1 MAFVHVIAN
10 QKGGVGKTTV
20 TVNLAAVVADTM
32 GRTSADTPVLGVS
45 TDPQASMLE
54 WASRVGED
62 LPFDFVQC
70 DDDPQALSR
79 LRSITKYEHIFVDT
93 PGSLEN
99 EEILQEVLRQA
110 DDVIV
115 PIEPEPL
122 AFSPAARTI
131 QSVIMPSGVPWRVLI
146 NNWDPRDG
154 DLDLNQTREY
164 LAAKRFPVFHT
175 VIRHYKLHARA
186 AAEGVTAVQYPKNR
200 VAMEA
205 RQDFFKLA
213 LEVLG
218 SSGGPPKHARIE
230 GAVRVAGRD

>member
-1 MAFVHVIAN
+1 MAHVHVIAN

-32 GRTSADTPVLGVS
+32 GRTAADTPVLGVS
-45 TDPQASMLE
+45 TDPQASMFE
-54 WASRVGED
+54 WAKRVGDE
-62 LPFDFVQC
+62 LPFDFEQC
-70 DDDPQALSR
+70 DDDPTMLSK
-79 LRSITKYEHIFVDT
+79 LRRITKYEHIFVDT

-99 EEILQEVLRQA
+99 QSILEEVLRQA
-110 DDVIV
+110 DDVII

-131 QSVIMPSGVPWRVLI
+131 QQVIVPSGVRWRVLI

-154 DLDLNQTREY
+154 DLDLSQTRAY
-164 LAAKRFPVFHT
+164 LAAKKFPAFNT

-186 AAEGVTAVQYPKNR
+186 AAEGVTVVQYAKNR
-200 VAMEA
+200 VALEA

-218 SSGGPPKHARIE
+218 THAGPARHARPE
-230 GAVRVAGRD
+230 PAVAGARR

>member
-1 MAFVHVIAN
+1 MAHVHVIAN

-32 GRTSADTPVLGVS
+32 GRTPADTPVLGVS
-45 TDPQASMLE
+45 TDPQASMFE
-54 WASRVGED
+54 WARRVGDE
-62 LPFDFVQC
+62 LPFDFEQC
-70 DDDPQALSR
+70 DDDPRALSR
-79 LRSITKYEHIFVDT
+79 LRSITKYAHIFVDT
-93 PGSLEN
+93 PGTLEN
-99 EEILQEVLRQA
+99 QAILEEVLRQA

-131 QSVIMPSGVPWRVLI
+131 ESVIVPSGVPWRVLI

-154 DLDLNQTREY
+154 EVDLQQTRAY
-164 LAAKRFPVFHT
+164 LAAKRFPTFNT

-186 AAEGVTAVQYPKNR
+186 AAEGVTVVQYAKNR
-200 VAMEA
+200 VALEA

-218 SSGGPPKHARIE
+218 AANGEPRHARNRLTAVG
-230 GAVRVAGRD
+230 GA